1 MMGNE
6 AAPRPNI
13 GSTKLI
19 LKPLIN
25 ICIRDNSTFW
35 VNSIHIFS
43 GIIVLKVSWNTPVK
57 SSLDVIA
64 NIIDNKKIIG
74 NNQNKLLIEST
85 KGIESKRLAHAFLEL
100 VSIPANPMLR
110 KNEIAVNFFNELFDF
125 SSKSAIENGHTK
137 LNQAPA

>member
-1 MMGNE
+1 MGNV

-19 LKPLIN
+19 FKALIN
-25 ICIRDNSTFW
+25 ICIRGNSTFW

-43 GIIVLKVSWNTPVK
+43 GIIVLKVSWNIPVK
-57 SSLDVIA
+57 SSLDVTA
-64 NIIDNKKIIG
+64 EIINNKKIIG

-85 KGIESKRLAHAFLEL
+85 KGIERKRLAHAFLEL
-100 VSIPANPMLR
+100 VSIAANPILK
-110 KNEIAVNFFNELFDF
+110 KNEIAVYFFNELLVF
-125 SSKSAIENGHTK
+125 SSKIAIENGHTK